1 MKICARGNYIF
12 SVVIFSDEAVNFA
25 IQKGL
30 DASRSRVKYF
40 KHNDVQHLEELL
52 ELVEQEEA
60 KNPKL
65 AKTTR
70 KFLIVEGIYFN
81 TGQIVA
87 LAPIINLKERFKFRL
102 FMDESVSLGVLGKT
116 GKGVCEL
123 FQIDVSEIDLIMATL
138 ENALGSIGGFCV
150 GTSYVVEHQTLA
162 GLGYCFSASLP
173 PMLASGAFKALELIE
188 NNPGWIKRLGE
199 KCQFAHQA
207 FGSLP
212 GLVLQGDPLSPIKHL
227 RLIDHQMQPRTT
239 QRQVLSKLVQSARK
253 QGMALVTAAY
263 LESQENQCPS
273 PSLRLTICLLMEDLV
288 IEECASILHR
298 LCNDIFCSGKG

>member
-1 MKICARGNYIF
+1 M
-12 SVVIFSDEAVNFA
+12 
-25 IQKGL
+25 
-30 DASRSRVKYF
+30 DASRSKVKYF
-40 KHNDVQHLEELL
+40 KHNDVQHLEQLL
-52 ELVEQEEA
+52 EQVEKEEA

-70 KFLIVEGIYFN
+70 NFLIVEGIYFN

-87 LAPIINLKERFKFRL
+87 LPSIIKLKKKFKLRL

-173 PMLASGAFKALELIE
+173 PMLASGAYKALELIE
-188 NNPGWIKRLGE
+188 NNPGWIKQLGD
-199 KCQFAHQA
+199 KCHLAHQA

-227 RLIDHQMQPRTT
+227 RLLNHQKLPRNA
-239 QRQVLSKLVQSARK
+239 QRQALSKLVQLARK
-253 QGMALVTAAY
+253 EGLALVNAAY

-273 PSLRLTICLLMEDLV
+273 PSVRLTICLLMEDSV
-288 IEECASILHR
+288 IEECASILHQ
-298 LCNDIFCSGKG
+298 LCKNIFVPAKDT